1 MVSYCE
7 NEGKHEV
14 IRFAGEVKE
23 ISLKEAKKI
32 QPGGSTSGYEA
43 MKLAYERGM
52 RRIMVVTDG
61 AFTDSSD
68 IAKNVKF
75 EKIYFVG
82 TTMNVEHL
90 EMFADEIE
98 KIQI

>member
-1 MVSYCE
+1 MIMLITIVL
-7 NEGKHEV
+7 V
-14 IRFAGEVKE
+14 IATYQDMN
-23 ISLKEAKKI
+23 ITEADF
-32 QPGGSTSGYEA
+32 
-43 MKLAYERGM
+43 YERGM

-68 IAKNVKF
+68 IAKKVKF